1 MYILRKYR
9 TMQQSVLDIHI
20 DEIKYNNDKII
31 LKDVKLSIDT
41 VGLYGIF
48 GKNGQGKSTFLKALC
63 GLKSYK
69 GKVEFNN
76 KNLSSSDVAF
86 LATEPAIYEYLT
98 AEEFYKFYQKVSGRQ
113 NPQSQRLFDINEKIM
128 LKTMSTG
135 TLKKAYVNTIL
146 QFDDYKIYIFD
157 EPFNGLD
164 IESNYILLT
173 KIRELA
179 KNNIVFVS
187 SHIVE
192 IVLPYLTKTFFVNNQ
207 QIVEVENENIMNLF
221 MNSFNNG

>member
-1 MYILRKYR
+1 MR
-9 TMQQSVLDIHI
+9 
-20 DEIKYNNDKII
+20 
-31 LKDVKLSIDT
+31 
-41 VGLYGIF
+41 
-48 GKNGQGKSTFLKALC
+48 ALC

-86 LATEPAIYEYLT
+86 LATEPTIYEYLT

-221 MNSFNNG
+221 MNSSNASL